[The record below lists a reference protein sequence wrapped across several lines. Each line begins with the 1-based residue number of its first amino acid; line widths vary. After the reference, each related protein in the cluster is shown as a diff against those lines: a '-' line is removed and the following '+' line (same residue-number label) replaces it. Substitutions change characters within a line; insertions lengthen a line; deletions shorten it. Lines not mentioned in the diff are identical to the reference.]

1 MCTNRIEVSVPKGWD
16 YKDVMYP
23 CGSTGPEG
31 EMILCPQCEPDRKR
45 RQTNADADNAW
56 LRSAGWGEM

>member
-1 MCTNRIEVSVPKGWD
+1 MCSNRVEVSVPKGRD

-31 EMILCPQCEPDRKR
+31 EMILCQLCEPQREH
-45 RQTNADADNAW
+45 RQANADADYAW
-56 LRSAGWGEM
+56 LRSAGWGER